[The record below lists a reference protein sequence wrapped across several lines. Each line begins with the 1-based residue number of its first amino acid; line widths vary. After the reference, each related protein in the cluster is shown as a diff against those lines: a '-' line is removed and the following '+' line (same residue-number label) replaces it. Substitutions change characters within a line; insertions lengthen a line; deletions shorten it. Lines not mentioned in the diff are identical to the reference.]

1 MNEDYFDPD
10 RDTEADNRPE
20 LIKQTEDLYYALE
33 HNLTHEAQNVISQIF
48 NVINQS
54 YDSSDKKRKWNMLL
68 LALQDEIDNFENEL
82 SDGGEMKM
90 YALYQ
95 ETLTLAGKAK
105 QEDKKPAEQR
115 WFFLDRQLVWG

>member
-115 WFFLDRQLVWG
+115 